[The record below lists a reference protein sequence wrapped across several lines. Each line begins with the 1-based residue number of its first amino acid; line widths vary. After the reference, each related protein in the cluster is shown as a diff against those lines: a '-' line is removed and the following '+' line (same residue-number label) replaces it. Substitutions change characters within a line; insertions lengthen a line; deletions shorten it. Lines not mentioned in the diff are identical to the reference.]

1 MLKRIDWKTYF
12 TESINPGLATVF
24 ITVLV
29 MVVTGFTA
37 ALYSEGEAM
46 LMAARTFTYPI
57 APYLIFSLIGFAIY
71 HSSRRRSFITAMFNA
86 CAVILLVL
94 EVISL
99 LSVSM
104 TAFENV
110 EAMMSQLFEQSFV
123 LSIIVVMIFI
133 ASAFSNFGRLRPAK
147 QHDGHDVA

>member
-12 TESINPGLATVF
+12 TESISLGLVTVFVTVF
-24 ITVLV
+24 I
-29 MVVTGFTA
+29 MAVTGFTA

-71 HSSRRRSFITAMFNA
+71 HSSRRRPFITTMFNV
-86 CAVILLVL
+86 CAIILLVM
-94 EVISL
+94 EVGSL

-104 TAFENV
+104 ATFENV

-123 LSIIVVMIFI
+123 LSVIVVVIFI
-133 ASAFSNFGRLRPAK
+133 ASAFSNVGRLSPEK
-147 QHDGHDVA
+147 QHGKHDVA